1 MDNPTAIDTTD
12 GLFKI
17 RGALTLTS
25 PNGAESWNVA
35 AIQNITWTRFGSIAN
50 VKLEYSTNSGTTYPN
65 LITASTDASALSYSW
80 TIPDNLA
87 TTIKVKV
94 TDTADASVWDQSN
107 ADFTIKGAL
116 TVIAP
121 NGGEDLLV
129 SSAYNITWVRFGSIA
144 NVKLEYSTNGGIT
157 YPNLIIA
164 ATDAAAQSY
173 AWAVPDLIS
182 TTLRVQATDVDN
194 ALVFDRSDANFT
206 IKGVLQI
213 TAPNGGE
220 IWFVNGSQNITWTR
234 TGSIA
239 NAKIE
244 YSTDGGTTYPNIIT
258 ATVDASLGTYAWTV
272 ADAISSQIK
281 IRITDTSNATVNDE
295 SDANLSIKGKL
306 VLNVPNGGQLWIVG
320 ESRSITWTR
329 TGSIANAKLDYSTD
343 SGTSYPN
350 AIIASTDA
358 ATGTYAWT
366 VGDAIGTN
374 VRVRVSDASDGT
386 VNDASD
392 ADFEIKGSLTVTAPN
407 GGESWV
413 VGSINNITWT
423 KQGTIANLEL
433 RYSLNGGT
441 SYDTVIIAS
450 TPGAALSY
458 AWTVPDSINATVKV
472 KITDISDLAVY
483 DVSNANFKIIGAFV
497 LTAPNGAEEWVV
509 GTSEN
514 ITWTVSG
521 SITNAKLDYSINSG
535 ATYSNAIIGST
546 GAAGLSYS
554 WTIPNSVN
562 KTIRVKIADAADVN
576 VFDVSNADFTIMP
589 KFAITSPNGG
599 EVWEVASSQDL
610 TWLTTGDCANVKL
623 EYSVNSG
630 STYTD
635 IIATTPNTEI
645 YGWTIPDN
653 LSIACKIRISD
664 VDNPTALDTTD
675 GLFKIRGQLTLISPN
690 GFESWNVAA
699 INNITWTRFG
709 SISNVKLEYSTNSG
723 TTYPNLI
730 IASTDASALS
740 YAWTIPDNLATT
752 IKVKITDTAD
762 ASVWDASDADFT
774 IKGALTMIYPNGAE
788 QFEVGIAET
797 IIWNRFGSIQNVKL
811 EYSTDSGTTYPN
823 LIIAAT
829 GAGSESYAWSPAD
842 NLSQTVRVKV
852 SDVDNALVFDTS
864 NANFTIK
871 GNLRVGVPNGGEVWF
886 VGEVRNITWTR
897 NGSIPTIKL
906 EYSTDSGVTYPNMIA
921 PSEDASTLTYNWS
934 VPDALGTVIRVKITD
949 ISNATVTDTSNADFT
964 IKGTLTLLTPNGGE
978 SWIVS
983 SVHNITWNRTGSI
996 PNIKIEYSTNG
1007 GSTYP
1012 NLVIAS
1018 TDAGTGTYAWTVP
1031 DAIGT
1036 QLRVRIS
1043 QTTDASVNDISN
1055 ANFVIKGALLLTAPN
1070 GAEAWGIG
1078 TSRNITWT
1086 RTGSIANVVLAYSL
1100 DGGVSFPTTIVA
1112 STDGSTGSYSWTI
1125 PDNPNSTVKV
1135 RVADILDATV
1145 LDISDTNFKIIG
1157 SLNLTQPDGTE
1168 QWGVG
1173 ESRKISWTMV
1183 GSIANVK
1190 LEYSIN
1196 SGASYDYLIIAS
1208 TPAGGLEYYWT
1219 IPDRTTTT
1227 ARVKISDASDI
1238 SVDDRST
1245 ADFSIQAIFTIIAPN
1260 GGEVWTVADSE
1271 DITWSTVGSV
1281 ANVKLE
1287 YSTDGGSTYDNTIV
1301 GSVSNTN
1308 TYAWAIP
1315 DALSS
1320 TVRVRISDVN
1330 DAQALDTSDA
1340 NFKIRG
1346 DLTLTAPNGGEILI
1360 VGASQNITW
1369 IRNGSI
1375 PIVKLE
1381 YSANSGTTYPNSI
1394 NNSVDASLLTYAWTI
1409 PDNIGTQLR
1418 VKITYTLDAT
1428 VYDES
1433 NSDFII
1439 KGALNLTVPN
1449 GGESWI
1455 VGSGENITWSRTG
1468 SIANVALDYSMNSGG
1483 TYPNPII
1490 ASTNAATGTYSWAI
1504 PDALST
1510 TLRVRVSN
1518 TADAS
1523 VSDASNA
1530 NFMIKGSLT
1539 LTSPNGGQIWYVG
1552 TSQNVTWT
1560 MTGSIPAVKLEY
1572 STNSG
1577 SSYDSVI
1584 IASTAAAAGTYA
1596 WSIPDAIGGNSRVKV
1611 TDTANATV
1619 YDESDADFTIK
1630 GVLALNVPNGGEE
1643 WIVGAAQNITWT
1655 PTGTITN
1662 VKLEYSTDGG
1672 NTYPNLIIAS
1682 TGGMS
1687 GTYAWTVAD
1696 AIGTNLKVRVS
1707 NISDASVNDTSN
1719 AVFKIKGSLVV
1730 TTPNGGE
1737 SWDVASSQNIIWN
1750 RTGAIANISIKYST
1764 DGGSSYPNTITA
1776 STDAGT
1782 GSYAWTIPD
1791 DISSQV
1797 KVLITDT
1804 ADATV
1809 YDATNVNFKIVGVL
1823 NLTSPDG
1830 AEEWNVG
1837 TNHNITWTRVGSIA
1851 NVRLDYSINSG
1862 TTYPNSISASA
1873 PAGALSFTWTI
1884 PDAPSTKVRVRAA
1897 DASDVTVFDTSVADF
1912 TIKAGFVITAPNGGE
1927 VWTVSSSHDIT
1938 WTTVGSVTTVILEYS
1953 TDGGTTFPNVVT
1965 GSAANTGSF
1974 PWTIP
1979 DSISSQGRVRVSDF
1993 ANANAN
1999 DISNANFKIRGSI
2012 SLTAPNGAES
2022 WLVSSANNITWSIV
2036 GSIANVKID
2045 YSTDSGSTYPNVITA
2060 LTNAVSGTY
2069 AWTIPDNLTLNA
2081 RVKVT
2086 DATDSTVYDESNA
2099 DFTIRGGLQLTVP
2112 NGAEQWRVNTA
2123 ENITWLTTGS
2133 IQNISMT
2140 YSTNGGSTYPSV
2152 IAASVNASLG
2162 SYPWAI
2168 PDAIGNQV
2176 RVRITDTANATVYDS
2191 SDANFSI
2198 KGVLHLDTP
2207 NGGEVLEVG
2216 SNRNITWT
2224 VTGSISNVKLE
2235 YSTDNGTTYPNV
2247 IVASYNAALAT
2258 YAWSVPDNLSTQ
2270 ARVKIT
2276 NLSDPT
2282 VYDESDA
2289 EFDIIGQLIISA
2301 PNGGEV
2307 WPVGTSQAISWVTM
2321 GSIANVKLELS
2332 TNGGVTYPL
2341 VITASTSAAIGSYSW
2356 TIPDAISIAARIKI
2370 SDISNP
2376 GVVNDTSDANFKIRG
2391 NLTLTYPNGG
2401 EVLLINDNRNITWT
2415 RFGSIVNARIDYSKD
2430 GGGTFPYSI
2439 IGSVDAS
2446 LETYSWNV
2454 PDDPGTL
2461 IRVKIADAADV
2472 SVYDVSDGNF
2482 IIRGGF
2488 SIITPNGGEQWAVNS
2503 LHDITW
2509 TTFGTITNVRLS
2521 YSSNNGSNWT
2531 LITATVGNIDLYSW
2545 TIPDRISDQCLIRVS
2560 DVNDSDAN
2568 DLSNAVFKINGTLTL
2583 TAPNGAEQWGVAT
2596 AQNITWT
2603 MNGTIANVKLEYSIN
2618 SGATYP
2624 NLIITSAAGAL
2635 LNYVWTIPDE
2645 IYTTLRV
2652 RVSDVLDS
2660 NVYDTSDADFKIKA
2674 DFTLVTPNGGE
2685 TWVVNS
2691 SETISWTS
2699 SGTVPNIRLDYSAN
2713 AGSSWIVISLSI
2725 ANTGSYV
2732 WTVPDAISDQCMIKV
2747 ANAADTSAYDES
2759 NNNFKICGDL
2769 ILTVPN
2775 GGETWAVGAVKV
2787 ITWNRV
2793 GSIANVLVEY
2803 SDNGG
2808 TNFVPIIASTPN
2820 TGSYAWTVPDSITTQ
2835 ALVRITNLS
2844 DLTVTDTSSAV
2855 FKIQGSFT
2863 ITSPNGGEAWMV
2875 ASNQN
2880 INWTWNG
2887 TLPFVKLEYSSNSGS
2902 TYNLIADNVPN
2913 VGTYSWS
2920 IPDAVAGT
2928 CRIRVSDTNDSQAN
2942 DTSNG
2947 DFRIRC
2953 GFTLSAPNG
2962 AEQWK
2967 VGSVKNITWA
2977 SVGTA
2982 PTVNLQY
2989 SRDDFLTDNQ
2999 TIVSD
3004 QANVGSYAWTIPD
3017 SISDNVKVK
3026 VRDSNDIGAFDIS
3039 NAVFRITGDFTV
3051 TAPNGGEMWNVNDIE
3066 NITWTWLGTMA
3077 QVRIEYSTDGGASY
3091 PNIVSATNNDGVY
3104 EWLVPDTITAQLRVR
3119 ISDLADSTAYDT
3131 SDGNAK
3137 IRAFFTILTPNGLEI
3152 MTVNNSYGITW
3163 NTVGTVANVDLHYS
3177 TDDFLTVNGIVGSTP
3192 NDGAHTWTVPD
3203 SISTTVKV
3211 RVKSSIDSDAY
3222 DISNANF
3229 KIRGAFTVTS
3239 PNGGELWAIN
3249 QVKNITWNTIG
3260 TIANVRI
3267 LYSTNSGAAYLNTV
3281 TNSAVNTETYAW
3293 TVPDT
3298 ATATAR
3304 IRVLDA
3310 ADATVY
3316 DDSDADFRMQGF
3328 FALNAPNG
3336 GEYWIVGSSHNITW
3350 TWGGTLASAKLSYS
3364 TDSGITYPNV
3374 INAAAPNGAGSGGT
3388 FNYAWTLPDN
3398 ISITVKVKVEDPND
3412 NTVFDVSDD
3421 DLTIA
3426 GQIIIT
3432 SPNGGERWITR
3443 ESHAI
3448 TWTTAGTVPT
3458 IDIKYSKDNF
3468 GSNIITIVSG
3478 QVNTNSYAWS
3488 VPDDRSATVKVR
3500 VIDPRDPTNTYD
3512 DSNANFTIDYYTV
3525 SFVIR
3530 DLITNE
3536 ELSTLSV
3543 DASSNLGDIWA
3554 TATMPGNAAA
3564 PLGSPVTVALPAGL
3578 WTAVWS
3584 KVSYGDKQA
3593 TFEVNTDKAL
3603 DTLFMET
3610 TVIHIWRAYSEVT
3623 YEATNDVLK
3632 IASWLERDGYAV
3644 SGADTVTI
3652 EVYDDDG
3659 NLVHTL
3665 FSDTPNAAG
3674 FFNLKWNAPTGLLPS
3689 VVYTVITKIT
3699 NASGAE
3705 FKTPTSFNITETQQ
3719 LVATQE
3725 AMESMRDVTLPA
3737 FQSGVEATIN
3747 AGIAEQKTLIDTKM
3761 TEQTNI
3767 IDTKTT
3773 EMRESVDAS
3782 MSAFE
3787 TRSQVAIDQLQEG
3800 ADQATQA
3807 GAELETI
3814 AKRQSGELI
3823 LPTTVLTGGTVNIR
3837 FRIASGLMPLM
3848 DVISFD
3854 GTMLRNQQ
3862 PLIESTS
3869 VRGLYGYDLY
3879 IDGTQFKPGKAFTVV
3894 VTENTTGNLQA
3905 GSVMVESTSLTSI
3918 EGLASSIPQVKSIAD
3933 QTLQAVDA
3941 LQNTLATGGDLG
3953 RALSAL
3959 QNSVDELPTLLTK
3972 EGPSGKMAEDI
3983 NALMERLKAF
3993 AGDEGYDIS
4002 AMVEDALSNSPT
4014 MKEIKSR
4021 TESIKSIVNFLQQ
4034 LFEHK
4039 FGGMEEEPMVST
4051 SLSTGSL
4058 VVNVVA
4064 ANPSSTMSQITKVKV
4079 YLPKEVTPN
4088 DIMDTGGLD
4097 VEFDANQSIYY
4108 VYKDRIE
4115 LAPKEVRVFKVEIE
4129 DIWIITQTRLDVM
4142 KLRATKLA
4150 SALEKTEYVQDA
4162 EKLVEKVYAAANEVI
4177 AKQNDIALS
4186 REQHIGAYRANIQ
4199 MIDKLKTE
4207 LNDME
4212 KLMIVNPNEV
4222 GALSQSMTWKIIITV
4237 ILFVG
4242 LLAVVFFFTWYRKS
4256 GLTQDVLSKAK
4267 QFSFPEEE
4275 KDDKGEEKK

>member
-1 MDNPTAIDTTD
+1 
-12 GLFKI
+12 
-17 RGALTLTS
+17 
-25 PNGAESWNVA
+25 
-35 AIQNITWTRFGSIAN
+35 
-50 VKLEYSTNSGTTYPN
+50 
-65 LITASTDASALSYSW
+65 
-80 TIPDNLA
+80 
-87 TTIKVKV
+87 
-94 TDTADASVWDQSN
+94 
-107 ADFTIKGAL
+107 
-116 TVIAP
+116 
-121 NGGEDLLV
+121 
-129 SSAYNITWVRFGSIA
+129 
-144 NVKLEYSTNGGIT
+144 
-157 YPNLIIA
+157 
-164 ATDAAAQSY
+164 
-173 AWAVPDLIS
+173 
-182 TTLRVQATDVDN
+182 
-194 ALVFDRSDANFT
+194 
-206 IKGVLQI
+206 
-213 TAPNGGE
+213 
-220 IWFVNGSQNITWTR
+220 
-234 TGSIA
+234 
-239 NAKIE
+239 
-244 YSTDGGTTYPNIIT
+244 
-258 ATVDASLGTYAWTV
+258 
-272 ADAISSQIK
+272 
-281 IRITDTSNATVNDE
+281 
-295 SDANLSIKGKL
+295 
-306 VLNVPNGGQLWIVG
+306 
-320 ESRSITWTR
+320 
-329 TGSIANAKLDYSTD
+329 
-343 SGTSYPN
+343 
-350 AIIASTDA
+350 
-358 ATGTYAWT
+358 
-366 VGDAIGTN
+366 
-374 VRVRVSDASDGT
+374 
-386 VNDASD
+386 
-392 ADFEIKGSLTVTAPN
+392 
-407 GGESWV
+407 
-413 VGSINNITWT
+413 
-423 KQGTIANLEL
+423 
-433 RYSLNGGT
+433 
-441 SYDTVIIAS
+441 
-450 TPGAALSY
+450 
-458 AWTVPDSINATVKV
+458 
-472 KITDISDLAVY
+472 
-483 DVSNANFKIIGAFV
+483 
-497 LTAPNGAEEWVV
+497 
-509 GTSEN
+509 
-514 ITWTVSG
+514 
-521 SITNAKLDYSINSG
+521 
-535 ATYSNAIIGST
+535 
-546 GAAGLSYS
+546 
-554 WTIPNSVN
+554 
-562 KTIRVKIADAADVN
+562 
-576 VFDVSNADFTIMP
+576 MP

-599 EVWEVASSQDL
+599 EVWEVASSQDI
-610 TWLTTGDCANVKL
+610 TWITTGDCTNVKL

-630 STYTD
+630 TNYTN
-635 IIATTPNTEI
+635 IIASTPNTQT

-664 VDNPTALDTTD
+664 VDNPTAVDTTD
-675 GLFKIRGQLTLISPN
+675 GLFKIRGQLTLTSPN
-690 GFESWNVAA
+690 GFESWNVAS

-709 SISNVKLEYSTNSG
+709 SIANVKLEYSTNSG
-723 TTYPNLI
+723 LTYPNLI
-730 IASTDASALS
+730 IAAADASLLS
-740 YAWTIPDNLATT
+740 YSWSIPDNLSTS
-752 IKVKITDTAD
+752 IRVKITDTAD
-762 ASVWDASDADFT
+762 ASVWDQSDADFT
-774 IKGALTMIYPNGAE
+774 IKGALTMIYPNGGE

-829 GAGSESYAWSPAD
+829 GAGSESYAWSPPD

-852 SDVDNALVFDTS
+852 SDVDNSLVFDTS

-871 GNLRVGVPNGGEVWF
+871 GNLSVGVPNGGEVWY
-886 VGEVRNITWTR
+886 VGEARNITWLR

-906 EYSTDSGVTYPNMIA
+906 EYSIDGGSTYPNMIA
-921 PSEDASTLTYNWS
+921 PSEDASTLSYNWS
-934 VPDALGTVIRVKITD
+934 VPDALGTGIRVKITD
-949 ISNATVTDTSNADFT
+949 ISNSTVTDASNGDFT

-978 SWIVS
+978 SWTVS
-983 SVHNITWNRTGSI
+983 SAHNITWNRTGSV
-996 PNIKIEYSTNG
+996 PNVKIEYSTNG

-1012 NLVIAS
+1012 NEVIAS

-1036 QLRVRIS
+1036 QLKVRIS
-1043 QTTDASVNDISN
+1043 QTTDASVNDVSN
-1055 ANFVIKGALLLTAPN
+1055 ANFIIKGALLLTAPN

-1078 TSRNITWT
+1078 TSKNITWT

-1125 PDNPNSTVKV
+1125 PDNPNTTVKV
-1135 RVADILDATV
+1135 RVSDVLDSAV
-1145 LDISDTNFKIIG
+1145 FDISDTNFKIIG
-1157 SLNLTQPDGTE
+1157 SLNLTQPDGAE

-1173 ESRKISWTMV
+1173 QSRKISWTMV
-1183 GSIANVK
+1183 GSIANIK

-1196 SGASYDYLIIAS
+1196 SGATYDYLIIAS

-1238 SVDDRST
+1238 SVDDRSN
-1245 ADFSIQAIFTIIAPN
+1245 ADFSIQAIFTITSPN

-1271 DITWSTVGSV
+1271 DITWNTIGSV
-1281 ANVKLE
+1281 ANVKLD
-1287 YSTDGGSTYDNTIV
+1287 YSTNGGSTYDNAIIA
-1301 GSVSNTN
+1301 SVSNTS

-1330 DAQALDTSDA
+1330 DALALDTSDA

-1346 DLTLTAPNGGEILI
+1346 DLTLTSPNGGESLV
-1360 VGASQNITW
+1360 VGSSQNITW

-1381 YSANSGTTYPNSI
+1381 YSINSGLTYPNSI

-1409 PDNIGTQLR
+1409 PDNISTQVR

-1433 NSDFII
+1433 NSDFSI
-1439 KGALNLTVPN
+1439 KGALSLIVPN
-1449 GGESWI
+1449 GGEQWI
-1455 VGSGENITWSRTG
+1455 VGSGENITWTRTG

-1483 TYPNPII
+1483 TYPNTII

-1510 TLRVRVSN
+1510 TLRVRISN
-1518 TADAS
+1518 IADTAVNDAS
-1523 VSDASNA
+1523 DA

-1539 LTSPNGGQIWYVG
+1539 LISPNGGQIWYVG
-1552 TSQNVTWT
+1552 TSQNITWT
-1560 MTGSIPAVKLEY
+1560 MNGSIPAVKLEY
-1572 STNSG
+1572 SINSG
-1577 SSYDSVI
+1577 SSYDNVI
-1584 IASTAAAAGTYA
+1584 IASTAAAVGTYA
-1596 WSIPDAIGGNSRVKV
+1596 WSIPDAIGGNLRVKV
-1611 TDTANATV
+1611 IDTANATV
-1619 YDESDADFTIK
+1619 YDESNADFTVK

-1643 WIVGAAQNITWT
+1643 WIVGASQNITWT

-1662 VKLEYSTDGG
+1662 VQLEYSTDGG

-1696 AIGTNLKVRVS
+1696 AIGSNLKVRVS
-1707 NISDASVNDTSN
+1707 NVSDASVSDTSN
-1719 AVFKIKGSLVV
+1719 AVFKIKGSLLV
-1730 TTPNGGE
+1730 TSPNGGE
-1737 SWDVASSQNIIWN
+1737 SWGVASSQNITWN
-1750 RTGAIANISIKYST
+1750 RTGNISTISIKYSI
-1764 DGGSSYPNTITA
+1764 DGGATYPNTIIA
-1776 STDAGT
+1776 STDAGA
-1782 GSYAWTIPD
+1782 GSYGWTIPD
-1791 DISSQV
+1791 DISSQA

-1804 ADATV
+1804 ADPTV

-1823 NLTSPDG
+1823 NLTAPNG
-1830 AEEWNVG
+1830 AEEWDVG
-1837 TNHNITWTRVGSIA
+1837 TNHNISWTRVGSIA
-1851 NVRLDYSINSG
+1851 NVRLDYSTNSG
-1862 TTYPNSISASA
+1862 TTYPNSISVSA

-1884 PDAPSTKVRVRAA
+1884 PDAPFTTVRVRVA
-1897 DASDVTVFDTSVADF
+1897 DASDVTVFDTSAADF
-1912 TIKAGFVITAPNGGE
+1912 TIKAGFVITSPNGGE

-1938 WTTVGSVTTVILEYS
+1938 WNTVGSVTTVVLEYS
-1953 TDGGTTFPNVVT
+1953 TDGGAAFGNTIT

-1979 DSISSQGRVRVSDF
+1979 DSISSQARVRVSDF
-1993 ANANAN
+1993 ANPNAN
-1999 DISNANFKIRGSI
+1999 DVSNANFKIRGSI
-2012 SLTAPNGAES
+2012 NLTAPNGLES
-2022 WLVSSANNITWSIV
+2022 WFVGAANNITWSIV

-2045 YSTDSGSTYPNVITA
+2045 YSTDSGSTYPNIIIA
-2060 LTNAVSGTY
+2060 STNAALGTY

-2086 DATDSTVYDESNA
+2086 AATDATVYDESNA
-2099 DFTIRGGLQLTVP
+2099 DFIIRGGLQVTAP
-2112 NGAEQWRVNTA
+2112 NGGEEWRVNTA
-2123 ENITWLTTGS
+2123 ENITWLITGS
-2133 IQNISMT
+2133 LQNVSLK
-2140 YSTNGGSTYPSV
+2140 YSINAGSTYPNV

-2168 PDAIGNQV
+2168 PDSIGNQV
-2176 RVRITDTANATVYDS
+2176 RVRITDLANTSVYDS

-2207 NGGEVLEVG
+2207 NGGEVFEVG

-2235 YSTDNGTTYPNV
+2235 YSIDNGATYPNL
-2247 IVASYNAALAT
+2247 IVASLNAALGT
-2258 YAWSVPDNLSTQ
+2258 YQWSVPDNLATE

-2282 VYDESDA
+2282 VFDESDA
-2289 EFDIIGQLIISA
+2289 GFDIIGQLIISA

-2332 TNGGVTYPL
+2332 VNGGVSYPT
-2341 VITASTSAAIGSYSW
+2341 VIAASTSAAIGSYSW

-2376 GVVNDTSDANFKIRG
+2376 AVVNDTSDANFKIRG
-2391 NLTLTYPNGG
+2391 NLTLISPNGG
-2401 EVLLINDNRNITWT
+2401 EVLLINDNQNITWT

-2472 SVYDVSDGNF
+2472 SVYDISAGNF

-2521 YSSNNGSNWT
+2521 YSSNNGANWT
-2531 LITATVGNIDLYSW
+2531 LITATVSNIDLYSW
-2545 TIPDRISDQCLIRVS
+2545 TIPDRLSDQCLVRVS

-2568 DLSNAVFKINGTLTL
+2568 DLSNGVFKIHGTLHL

-2603 MNGTIANVKLEYSIN
+2603 MNGTIANVKLEYSTN

-2624 NLIITSAAGAL
+2624 NLIIASAAGAPL
-2635 LNYVWTIPDE
+2635 SYVWTIPDA
-2645 IYTTLRV
+2645 IVTTLRV
-2652 RVSDVLDS
+2652 RVSDVLDAT
-2660 NVYDTSDADFKIKA
+2660 VYDTSDADFKIKA
-2674 DFTLVTPNGGE
+2674 DFTLVVPNGGE

-2691 SETISWTS
+2691 SQTISWTS
-2699 SGTVPNIRLDYSAN
+2699 SGTVPNIRLDYSSN
-2713 AGSSWIVISLSI
+2713 AGSSWNIISLSM
-2725 ANTGSYV
+2725 ANIGSYA
-2732 WTVPDAISDQCMIKV
+2732 WTVPDAISEQCKIKV

-2759 NNNFKICGDL
+2759 NNSFKIRGDL
-2769 ILTVPN
+2769 ILTAPN
-2775 GGETWAVGAVKV
+2775 GGETWAVGGVRV

-2793 GSIANVLVEY
+2793 GSIANVLLEY
-2803 SDNGG
+2803 SDNNG

-2835 ALVRITNLS
+2835 ALVRITNLA
-2844 DLTVTDTSSAV
+2844 DLTVTDTSNAI

-2880 INWTWNG
+2880 ITWTWNG
-2887 TLPFVKLEYSSNSGS
+2887 TLPFVKLEYSTNSGS
-2902 TYNLIADNVPN
+2902 TYSLIADNVPN
-2913 VGTYSWS
+2913 VGTYTWS
-2920 IPDAVAGT
+2920 IPDAVSGT
-2928 CRIRVSDTNDSQAN
+2928 CRIKVSDTNDAQAN
-2942 DTSNG
+2942 DSSNG

-2962 AEQWK
+2962 AEQWR
-2967 VGSVKNITWA
+2967 VGSIHNITWA

-3004 QANVGSYAWTIPD
+3004 QANVGSYAWTIPN

-3051 TAPNGGEMWNVNDIE
+3051 VAPNGSEMWNVNDIE
-3066 NITWTWLGTMA
+3066 NITWTWLGTMS

-3091 PNIVSATNNDGVY
+3091 PNIISATNNDGVY
-3104 EWLVPDTITAQLRVR
+3104 EWLVPDNITAQLRVR
-3119 ISDLADSTAYDT
+3119 VSDLADSTAYDT
-3131 SDGNAK
+3131 SNANAK
-3137 IRAFFTILTPNGLEI
+3137 IRAFFTLLTPNGSEI
-3152 MTVNNSYGITW
+3152 MTVGNTFTITW
-3163 NTVGTVANVDLHYS
+3163 NTIGTVANVDLHYS
-3177 TDDFLTVNGIVGSTP
+3177 TNNFLSANAVVGSTP
-3192 NDGAHTWTVPD
+3192 NDGTHTWTVPD

-3211 RVKSSIDSDAY
+3211 RVKSSIDPDAY
-3222 DISNANF
+3222 DISNADF
-3229 KIRGAFTVTS
+3229 KIRGDFTVTS

-3249 QVKNITWNTIG
+3249 QSNNITWDTIG

-3267 LYSTNSGAAYLNTV
+3267 LYSTNAGATYPNTV
-3281 TNSAVNTETYAW
+3281 TNSAANTETYSW

-3298 ATATAR
+3298 ATAMAR
-3304 IRVLDA
+3304 IRVLDVS
-3310 ADATVY
+3310 DATVY
-3316 DDSDADFRMQGF
+3316 DDSDANFRMQGF
-3328 FALNAPNG
+3328 FTLNLPNG
-3336 GEYWIVGSSHNITW
+3336 GEYWVVGTAHNINW
-3350 TWGGTLASAKLSYS
+3350 TWGGTLPSAKLSYS
-3364 TDSGITYPNV
+3364 TDSGITYPNL
-3374 INAAAPNGAGSGGT
+3374 INAAAPNGVGSGGT
-3388 FNYAWTLPDN
+3388 FNYSWTLPDN
-3398 ISITVKVKVEDPND
+3398 ISTKVRVKVEDPND
-3412 NTVFDVSDD
+3412 NTVFDVSNA

-3426 GQIIIT
+3426 GQIIVT

-3448 TWTTAGTVPT
+3448 TWTTSGTIPT
-3458 IDIKYSKDNF
+3458 VDIKYSKDNF
-3468 GSNIITIVSG
+3468 VSNINTVVTG
-3478 QVNTNSYAWS
+3478 AVNSNSYAWS
-3488 VPDDRSATVKVR
+3488 VPDDRSATVRVR
-3500 VIDPRDPTNTYD
+3500 VIDPRDPSNTYD
-3512 DSNANFTIDYYTV
+3512 DSNANFRIDYYTI
-3525 SFVIR
+3525 SFEIR

-3536 ELSTLSV
+3536 ELSTLTV

-3564 PLGSPVTVALPAGL
+3564 PLGSPVTVDLPAGL

-3584 KVSYGDKQA
+3584 KVSFGDKQA
-3593 TFEVNTDKAL
+3593 SFEVNADKAI
-3603 DTLFMET
+3603 DTLYMET

-3632 IASWLERDGYAV
+3632 VASWLERDGYAV
-3644 SGADTVTI
+3644 SGAETVSI
-3652 EVYDDDG
+3652 DVYDDDG
-3659 NLVHTL
+3659 VLVHNM
-3665 FSDTPNAAG
+3665 FSNTPNAAG

-3689 VVYTVITKIT
+3689 VVYTLVTKIT

-3705 FKTPTSFNITETQQ
+3705 FRTPASFNITETQQ
-3719 LVATQE
+3719 LVATQL
-3725 AMESMRDVTLPA
+3725 AMENMRDVTLPA
-3737 FQSGVEATIN
+3737 FQSGVETTIN
-3747 AGIAEQKTLIDTKM
+3747 NGIAEQKTLIDTKM

-3773 EMRESVDAS
+3773 EMKESVDAS
-3782 MSAFE
+3782 MTAFE

-3800 ADQATQA
+3800 ADQATAA
-3807 GAELETI
+3807 GTELETI

-3823 LPTTVLTGGTVNIR
+3823 LPTSVLTGGTVNIR

-3854 GTMLRNQQ
+3854 GTMLRSQQ
-3862 PLIESTS
+3862 PLIESNS
-3869 VRGLYGYDLY
+3869 VAGLYGYDLY
-3879 IDGTQFKPGKAFTVV
+3879 IDGSQFKPGKAFTVV

-3933 QTLQAVDA
+3933 STLAAVNA
-3941 LQNTLATGGDLG
+3941 LQSTLATGGDVG
-3953 RALSAL
+3953 KALTTL
-3959 QNSVDELPTLLTK
+3959 QDAVDELPSLLAT
-3972 EGPSGKMAEDI
+3972 EGPSAKMAEDI

-3993 AGDEGYDIS
+3993 AGEEGYDIS

-4014 MKEIKSR
+4014 MKEIKLR
-4021 TESIKSIVNFLQQ
+4021 TESIKSVVNFLQQ

-4058 VVNVVA
+4058 IVNVVA
-4064 ANPSSTMSQITKVKV
+4064 ANPSSTVSQVTQVKV

-4115 LAPKEVRVFKVEIE
+4115 LGPKEVRVFKVEIE
-4129 DIWIITQTRLDVM
+4129 DIWIIPQTGLDVM

-4150 SALEKTEYVQDA
+4150 SALESTEYAQDGG
-4162 EKLVEKVYAAANEVI
+4162 KLVDKVYAAVDEVI
-4177 AKQNDIALS
+4177 AKQNDITLS
-4186 REQHIGAYRANIQ
+4186 REQHIGTYRANIL

-4212 KLMIVNPNEV
+4212 KLMIVNPEET
-4222 GALSQSMTWKIIITV
+4222 GALSTAMTWKIIIMV
-4237 ILFVG
+4237 ILFIG

-4256 GLTQDVLSKAK
+4256 GLTQDVISKAK
-4267 QFSFPEEE
+4267 QFSFPEDGKDHKE
-4275 KDDKGEEKK
+4275 K